1 MFILK
6 WVYSI
11 YNLTLFNLHIDQMTV
26 FLNRTDLV
34 TYNWIEAYV
43 KQSFSVD
50 YDKHLPRF
58 GLEHIFCDVTNGW

>member
-34 TYNWIEAYV
+34 TYNLIEAYF

-50 YDKHLPRF
+50 CDKHLPRF